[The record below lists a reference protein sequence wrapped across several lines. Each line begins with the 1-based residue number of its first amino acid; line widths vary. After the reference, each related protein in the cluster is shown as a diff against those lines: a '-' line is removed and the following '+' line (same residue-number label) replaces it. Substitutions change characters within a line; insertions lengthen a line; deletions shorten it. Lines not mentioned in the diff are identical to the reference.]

1 MRPSRTNF
9 PFAATEPGLETDH
22 EERQLA
28 LEYLAD
34 AWNAA
39 DADGVDTEALAHAA
53 LFAAIATL
61 VREYGEE
68 AVAKLIGDVPDRISN
83 GEYTLDRVL
92 Q

>member
-1 MRPSRTNF
+1 MTSRTTF
-9 PFAATEPGLETDH
+9 PFSVSPTGLEAEQ

-39 DADGVDTEALAHAA
+39 DADGVDTQALAHAA

-61 VREYGEE
+61 VKDYGEE
-68 AVAKLIGDVPDRISN
+68 ATAKLIADIPDRVSN
-83 GEYTLDRVL
+83 GEYTLNRVL

>member
-1 MRPSRTNF
+1 MTTRTTF
-9 PFAATEPGLETDH
+9 PFADSIAGVEAEQ

-34 AWNAA
+34 AWNSAN
-39 DADGVDTEALAHAA
+39 ADGVDTEALAHAA

-61 VREYGEE
+61 VKDYGEE
-68 AVAKLIGDVPDRISN
+68 AVAQLIGRVPDRISN
-83 GEYTLDRVL
+83 GEYTLDRTL

>member
-1 MRPSRTNF
+1 MTTRTTF
-9 PFAATEPGLETDH
+9 PFPTDSIALEAEQ
-22 EERQLA
+22 EERQIA
-28 LEYLAD
+28 LEYLAE

-39 DADGVDTEALAHAA
+39 DEDGVDTEALAHAA

-61 VREYGEE
+61 VRDYGED
-68 AVAKLIGDVPDRISN
+68 AVARLIGNIPDRISN